1 MQTSIS
7 QILAKTGETVKSR
20 IGGLLGIWGI
30 YFAAQIVLFIVL
42 GLVIGGS
49 IMAVMGGVG
58 AGGLGG
64 EGAAAGL
71 GAGMILIIILAYL
84 VVLLIAVAQSSSL
97 IAFASPLQKLSLGDA
112 LNAGFR
118 SALPMLGVMVLLIIV
133 YFVGALVLGL
143 VLGLI
148 GAVSTTLAGLIGIL
162 LIPAGIYLM
171 CRICTIN
178 AVVAVEGVTNP
189 ITAIQRGWAQTNSNV
204 LPIFAVL
211 VIFVVALVVVGG
223 LLFMPMISSI
233 MSASMSGAPPSF
245 AGMGMTMV
253 MFFLFSIVMTVVSS
267 ALFAVIHAEVSG
279 ASPAKTTDVF
289 S

>member
-1 MQTSIS
+1 MQTSVS

-30 YFAAQIVLFIVL
+30 YFAAQIVLFVVL

-49 IMAVMGGVG
+49 IMAAMGGLG
-58 AGGLGG
+58 AGGLDGS
-64 EGAAAGL
+64 GAAGF
-71 GAGMILIIILAYL
+71 GAGMILMMILAYVL
-84 VVLLIAVAQSSSL
+84 ILLIMAAQSSSL

-112 LNAGFR
+112 LNTGIR

-148 GAVSTTLAGLIGIL
+148 GAVSTTLSGLIGIL
-162 LIPAGIYLM
+162 LIPVGIYLM

-189 ITAIQRGWAQTNSNV
+189 ITAIKRGWAQTNSNV
-204 LPIFAVL
+204 LPIFVVL
-211 VIFVVALVVVGG
+211 VIFVVALAVVGG
-223 LLFMPMISSI
+223 LLVVPMFSSM
-233 MSASMSGAPPSF
+233 MSASMMGEAPSF

-253 MFFLFSIVMTVVSS
+253 LLFLFSIVMTVVSS

-279 ASPAKTTDVF
+279 SSPTTTSEVF
-289 S
+289 G